1 MLDAGE
7 FTMIAE
13 LAQREGIAV
22 SYLTRVLR
30 LTLIAPEIVE
40 AILDGSQPAGLQLDD
55 LLEGFPLEWEGQ
67 RTRLRF
73 TA

>member
-22 SYLTRVLR
+22 SYLT
-30 LTLIAPEIVE
+30 ASF
-40 AILDGSQPAGLQLDD
+40 G
-55 LLEGFPLEWEGQ
+55 
-67 RTRLRF
+67 
-73 TA
+73 